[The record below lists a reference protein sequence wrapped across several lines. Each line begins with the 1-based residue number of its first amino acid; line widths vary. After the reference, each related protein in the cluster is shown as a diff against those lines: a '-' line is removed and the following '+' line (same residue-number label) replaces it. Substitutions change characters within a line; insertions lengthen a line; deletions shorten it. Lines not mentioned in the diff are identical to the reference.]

1 MLNYLYNNPTKI
13 LCNRTLYLSSDY
25 IFKMKYNYEY
35 ALFSAHQVL
44 CEPYISINMTTA
56 IENKYNKTG
65 SKIVLK
71 IDEIIK
77 VIEVGNHIQYKS
89 QHYFLINDYRSKTSL
104 EIANLN
110 EALENVCRILPEQ
123 SSEPIIKLAG
133 P

>member
-1 MLNYLYNNPTKI
+1 
-13 LCNRTLYLSSDY
+13 
-25 IFKMKYNYEY
+25 MKYNYEY
-35 ALFSAHQVL
+35 TLFSAHQVL